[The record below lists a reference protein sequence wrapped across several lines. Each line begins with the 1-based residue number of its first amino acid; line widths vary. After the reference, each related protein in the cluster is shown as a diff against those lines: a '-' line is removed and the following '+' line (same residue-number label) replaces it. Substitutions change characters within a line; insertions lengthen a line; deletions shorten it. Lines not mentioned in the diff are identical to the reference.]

1 MRVCIYRRIVRRRGL
16 GGTTKTVYLDW
27 FHLSDVMVKMV
38 TLVKVSPMVLLLVI
52 CCRCLHG
59 TKSKASNQSKFHLS
73 LPRPYS
79 SLVQPHSVHCSDMRM
94 TSYANEAMT
103 SLSELLD
110 SQ

>member
-1 MRVCIYRRIVRRRGL
+1 M
-16 GGTTKTVYLDW
+16 GGATKTVYIDW

-38 TLVKVSPMVLLLVI
+38 TLVKVSPMVPLLVI

-59 TKSKASNQSKFHLS
+59 TKSKASNQTKSHLS
-73 LPRPYS
+73 LRLRPHS
-79 SLVQPHSVHCSDMRM
+79 SLIQPHSVHCSDMRM